1 MCRLKGRK
9 VKKNYPVGF
18 SMLSSSMAM
27 VYSEMFKM
35 KIIALGIQ
43 KLQPFLK
50 HTTEINHFLLREDI
64 ISNQVTF

>member
-1 MCRLKGRK
+1 
-9 VKKNYPVGF
+9 
-18 SMLSSSMAM
+18 M

-50 HTTEINHFLLREDI
+50 HKTEIYHF
-64 ISNQVTF
+64 